1 VGDTA
6 AEALAALPALT
17 QLALSG
23 TSVGEAG
30 ARALARDRLR
40 ALELHD
46 SAGVLAGAA
55 RALAGLAGSLVA
67 LDLTLARRAPPR
79 RPPEARARPAASQSR
94 LLSARRAAAQLGGA
108 GLLAL
113 APLTRLTALTAGQTK
128 VRDGALPMLRGLP
141 ALQLLNLASNDITDA
156 GAAGPGARA
165 GAPRSEPGAP

>member
-1 VGDTA
+1 MTVRASWPAPRARSPAWPTA
-6 AEALAALPALT
+6 W
-17 QLALSG
+17 SRW
-23 TSVGEAG
+23 TS
-30 ARALARDRLR
+30 R
-40 ALELHD
+40 
-46 SAGVLAGAA
+46 S
-55 RALAGLAGSLVA
+55 
-67 LDLTLARRAPPR
+67 ARRAPPR